1 MFKNSLWSLVCW
13 NGRSINRKAVFSYVG
28 NMTIR
33 MIWIL
38 WQKRQPIL
46 SEVLLSVMLPCLD
59 GSQDVQET
67 KIFSHLSAEKHVLDF
82 ARRMG
87 PWRFATSSP
96 RSQMLRTDPSIG
108 LQVRDLMVWIHKYSV
123 LLWVWYLFL
132 DVLCCRWS
140 DNVGRFL
147 VDNWSSPGPQLSQQ
161 DEQGPPLADE
171 STPATLPEQLEAS
184 AGHES
189 SDQTSKPSD
198 ENPHELASLE
208 MFPDEDSQ
216 PFPHPT
222 QERFQTY
229 SSQESNP
236 LQRHQAQCFGLS
248 QFRMNNIM
256 NIHVK
261 TQFSS
266 NLQPSNSAILFW
278 GAITRISSFCRTR
291 SPSLGTTNSLPSW
304 KPWSSRLASYLAEDQ
319 GSLCSGSL

>member
-1 MFKNSLWSLVCW
+1 M
-13 NGRSINRKAVFSYVG
+13 
-28 NMTIR
+28 
-33 MIWIL
+33 
-38 WQKRQPIL
+38 
-46 SEVLLSVMLPCLD
+46 
-59 GSQDVQET
+59 
-67 KIFSHLSAEKHVLDF
+67 
-82 ARRMG
+82 
-87 PWRFATSSP
+87 
-96 RSQMLRTDPSIG
+96 
-108 LQVRDLMVWIHKYSV
+108 

-248 QFRMNNIM
+248 QFSMNNIM